1 MDKIHTIETWNKKR
15 VFITLLIIVLLI
27 GFGIKTFVLDKNKD
41 FFAMLS
47 SPAFLKSVMGV
58 NTQKEDR
65 VKGEKSTKK
74 NTSSL
79 PIQATIKEKLDELKK
94 EVNSLNIVDI
104 ASSSPQIQKIINDLN
119 VLKEYPANEAKEICQ
134 KICGGL

>member
-1 MDKIHTIETWNKKR
+1 MDKIDTIETWNKKKI
-15 VFITLLIIVLLI
+15 FITLVIIVLLV
-27 GFGIKTFVLDKNKD
+27 GFGIKTFVLGKNKD
-41 FFAMLS
+41 FFAMQTV
-47 SPAFLKSVMGV
+47 PTFLKSVMGV
-58 NTQKEDR
+58 NTQKEDK
-65 VKGEKSTKK
+65 VKGESTKK

-94 EVNSLNIVDI
+94 EVNSLNVVDI
-104 ASSSPQIQKIINDLN
+104 ATSSPQIQKIIKDLN

>member
-15 VFITLLIIVLLI
+15 VFITLIIIVLLV
-27 GFGIKTFVLDKNKD
+27 GFGIKTFILSKDKD
-41 FFAMLS
+41 FFAMHTV
-47 SPAFLKSVMGV
+47 PTFLKSVMGV
-58 NTQKEDR
+58 NTQKNK
-65 VKGEKSTKK
+65 VKGESTKK

-94 EVNSLNIVDI
+94 EVNSLNVVDI

-119 VLKEYPANEAKEICQ
+119 SLKEYPVNEAKEICQ
-134 KICGGL
+134 KICRGL

>member
-1 MDKIHTIETWNKKR
+1 MDKTENIETWNKKR

-27 GFGIKTFVLDKNKD
+27 GLGIKTFVLSKNKD
-41 FFAMLS
+41 LFAIQKGT
-47 SPAFLKSVMGV
+47 AFLKAVMGV
-58 NTQKEDR
+58 DTQKEDK
-65 VKGEKSTKK
+65 VKDEKATKN

-79 PIQATIKEKLDELKK
+79 PIQAVIKEKLDTLKK
-94 EVNSLNIVDI
+94 EVNNLNVSDI
-104 ASSSPQIQKIINDLN
+104 ATSSPQIQKIINGLN